1 MAKNNIK
8 KGELFSVKNL
18 SFKRPGYG
26 ISPMKIMRILGKRAK
41 KNFKKDDLIKI

>member
-8 KGELFSVKNL
+8 KGELFYVKNL